1 MDLQNLKENYPN
13 PVAHTARRRRDKS
26 SYTRAYDTLSDE
38 FKSVI
43 DHYRSVQRNRG
54 RKETAIDNESCSGTT
69 FLASLQKDGI
79 HNLQMISEKS
89 VLNVFAGSDGK
100 IKKSCT
106 YRKNVK
112 AVFKTCAS
120 DLPPAAYERVI
131 AFLPPLRRRRK
142 NIQYLT
148 EEEITRIKTALTAHE
163 SNLSLRDKAIGLIA
177 LHTGLRNCDIA
188 GLTMD
193 SIDWKR
199 DRICLRQQKT
209 GVPLQLELTAVV
221 GNAIYDYIVN
231 ARPKTDIPEARMLLT
246 GDVNFN
252 NGVISIRRSKGDD
265 QHFVVMHDTMTAIM
279 KEYDEAIEKIYP
291 DRTYFFPSINDSHYK
306 ANWVCKTFGNLWRK
320 NNISNSRAYDLRHNY
335 ATENI
340 NQWLNCGFGFL
351 DKLLI
356 LSKSM
361 GHGSLEGTKYYY
373 SLVPALAD
381 ILRERTLQ
389 SFDEIVPEVQYEN
402 E

>member
-1 MDLQNLKENYPN
+1 MRCLQSFLAAHIRDYLFFQAAAGRSSRSADSIYVFDRYCATEYPEATELTQEMADRWFRKRDTETNISCHARSNGVVNFINYLRKRNLTNIQKPILPRKEKCLYIPHAFTDDELQNFFHECDNIPAGPNIPLKIDRSRRITI
-13 PVAHTARRRRDKS
+13 PVFFRLLYS
-26 SYTRAYDTLSDE
+26 
-38 FKSVI
+38 
-43 DHYRSVQRNRG
+43 
-54 RKETAIDNESCSGTT
+54 
-69 FLASLQKDGI
+69 
-79 HNLQMISEKS
+79 
-89 VLNVFAGSDGK
+89 
-100 IKKSCT
+100 
-106 YRKNVK
+106 
-112 AVFKTCAS
+112 
-120 DLPPAAYERVI
+120 
-131 AFLPPLRRRRK
+131 
-142 NIQYLT
+142 
-148 EEEITRIKTALTAHE
+148 
-163 SNLSLRDKAIGLIA
+163 
-177 LHTGLRNCDIA
+177 TGMR
-188 GLTMD
+188 T
-193 SIDWKR
+193 
-199 DRICLRQQKT
+199 
-209 GVPLQLELTAVV
+209 V
-221 GNAIYDYIVN
+221 
-231 ARPKTDIPEARMLLT
+231 EARMLLT